1 MSPSG
6 DADVNVI
13 STPKSGVLQRILGG
27 AMVAGS
33 GLIGELT
40 RVSITDAFK
49 ANVVVTL
56 FSSALGWVVMPLFV
70 IGGLITVFRATA
82 EISGQRRVAP
92 PELPEPGGPWPAPVE
107 PVSDAALDGYREAA
121 VLRELPV
128 RDCEIGVLLEV
139 LGAMATAR
147 ARLPLGTSAPAH
159 ETETATALLAELTR
173 RGVLVTL
180 TPGRC
185 RIAAV
190 PHLPGVAVVRALPEW
205 RAACHE
211 LLRGR
216 AEAATGWAAALDDP
230 ADSATA
236 QRWFRA
242 EEPRLRALLERSAD
256 MPELIRVRV
265 AIPRLAALADAL
277 DLWYAR
283 IGKGENDT
291 GMATVM
297 DRIVSAPRRGAPGR
311 RRWAATLVRWT
322 RSRWGRLRSWWGTPG
337 RWTAIPTRWARAS
350 GRWLA
355 VPARWARVS
364 VRWLAIRAGWA
375 GAFGRGAAMLGATAR
390 AVRRGVSTRW
400 RRLPFPGRGSRA
412 SGRFPGIGEL
422 ARIRAD
428 PNYTPP
434 QHIRPRSLLTNLRAR
449 AGHRWALAELES
461 ATPQLDRIA
470 TALEAA
476 WWRLPREDV
485 AGEVCALLNL
495 ALVHLRQGRLD
506 AARDRLELAETLAAD
521 DRDPAGLAHVHE
533 VFGVLDWAV
542 GAPGRALRSWQAA
555 LSEWRD
561 LGDRLGIARCLQ
573 HLGSAAVLDPELGA
587 RLLDPAAD
595 VRPDEVL
602 RQATGWLAHARELNP
617 SSLFA
622 QTYSDRAAATLRTA
636 PGSMRRGV
644 RPLRRV
650 DRWPLRPNEMDA
662 SADTSSD
669 AASA

>member
-6 DADVNVI
+6 DAEANVI

-27 AMVAGS
+27 TMVAGS

-82 EISGQRRVAP
+82 EISVQRRVTP
-92 PELPEPGGPWPAPVE
+92 PELPEPGGPWPVPVE
-107 PVSDAALDGYREAA
+107 PVEDAALDGYREAA

-128 RDCEIGVLLEV
+128 RDCEIGILLSV

-147 ARLPLGTSAPAH
+147 ARLPIGTPAPANQ
-159 ETETATALLAELTR
+159 TGTATALLAELTR
-173 RGVLVTL
+173 RGVLVML

-216 AEAATGWAAALDDP
+216 AEAATGWGAALDDP
-230 ADSATA
+230 ADSGTA

-256 MPELIRVRV
+256 MPELTRVRV
-265 AIPRLAALADAL
+265 AVPQLAALADAL

-297 DRIVSAPRRGAPGR
+297 ERIVSAPRRGAPRR
-311 RRWAATLVRWT
+311 RRWA
-322 RSRWGRLRSWWGTPG
+322 
-337 RWTAIPTRWARAS
+337 AIPTRWARAI

-355 VPARWARVS
+355 VSARWARVS
-364 VRWLAIRAGWA
+364 VRWVAIRAGWA
-375 GAFGRGAAMLGATAR
+375 GAFGRWVAMLGAGAR
-390 AVRRGVSTRW
+390 AVRRGVSALW

-521 DRDPAGLAHVHE
+521 GRDPAGLAHVRE

-602 RQATGWLAHARELNP
+602 RQATGWLAHARDLNP
-617 SSLFA
+617 NSLFA

-662 SADTSSD
+662 SADTSSG
-669 AASA
+669 APTA